1 MRVSI
6 ASQRAH
12 REQTDALTVPAL
24 RTIYLGTSEFAGE
37 VMRKL
42 AASAHR
48 PLLVVTPP
56 DRPKGRGRR
65 MQSPPAAE
73 VATELGIDLL
83 QTAAVNDEE
92 SLERLRVLRPGVVVV
107 CAFGQLIREPLL
119 SEWPMLNIHPSLL
132 PHWRGAAPIER
143 AIMAGEKR
151 TGVCVM
157 RLTEGLDSG
166 PVALREEVEICS
178 EDDYGTLSA
187 KLTGL
192 GGELLVQ
199 ALDLLDGSR
208 LEFTEQDDEAATYAE
223 KIAPEER
230 RLDPARPAA
239 ELARTVRAL
248 TPHVGAYLETSG
260 GERLGVR
267 RARAVDVGV
276 KTGDVKAEW
285 GALLLGCGRGALRLE
300 VVQPPGGK
308 PMAAD
313 AYLRGHAPP
322 KL

>member
-1 MRVSI
+1 MR
-6 ASQRAH
+6 
-12 REQTDALTVPAL
+12 TV
-24 RTIYLGTSEFAGE
+24 YLGTSDFAGE
-37 VMRKL
+37 VLRKL

-48 PLLVVTPP
+48 PLLAIAPP

-73 VATELGIDLL
+73 VAVELGIELL

-92 SLERLRVLRPGVVVV
+92 VLARIRAVRPEAVIV

-119 SEWPMLNIHPSLL
+119 SEWPLLNVHPSLL

-143 AIMAGEKR
+143 AIMAGEER

-157 RLTEGLDSG
+157 RLTEGLDAG
-166 PVALREEVEICS
+166 PVALCEEVPIGS
-178 EDDYGTLSA
+178 EDDFEALSA
-187 KLTGL
+187 KLASR
-192 GGELLVQ
+192 GGDLLVR
-199 ALDLLDGSR
+199 ALDLLASSR
-208 LEFTEQDDEAATYAE
+208 LEFVEQDEGAVTYAE
-223 KIAPEER
+223 KISSEER

-239 ELARTVRAL
+239 ELASTVRAL
-248 TPHVGAYLETSG
+248 TPHIGAYLETCN

-276 KTGDVKAEW
+276 KTGELKAEW
-285 GALLLGCGRGALRLE
+285 GAMLLGCGRGALRLE
-300 VVQPPGGK
+300 LVQPPGGK

-313 AYLRGHAPP
+313 AYLRGHSLP